1 MVIDLKFIIIYFFLY
16 IGIWLFV
23 VDLIKMFVFD
33 FVNDV
38 LIVGLI
44 LKVFLLIND
53 DDVCIGMFLL

>member
-1 MVIDLKFIIIYFFLY
+1 M
-16 IGIWLFV
+16 

>member
-1 MVIDLKFIIIYFFLY
+1 M
-16 IGIWLFV
+16 

-33 FVNDV
+33 FVNDI

-44 LKVFLLIND
+44 LKFFLLIND

>member
-1 MVIDLKFIIIYFFLY
+1 M
-16 IGIWLFV
+16 

-44 LKVFLLIND
+44 LKVFLLFND
-53 DDVCIGMFLL
+53 DDVCIGMFYYS

>member
-1 MVIDLKFIIIYFFLY
+1 M
-16 IGIWLFV
+16 

-44 LKVFLLIND
+44 LKVFLLFND